1 MHNYEKKT
9 KMPRVI
15 LTPVR
20 QMVKKRKT
28 SLAAAVL
35 TRGWKTRPV
44 RRLPTRYPRNPKVHT
59 KFTVSMATPVFLQ
72 TWF

>member
-1 MHNYEKKT
+1 
-9 KMPRVI
+9 
-15 LTPVR
+15 
-20 QMVKKRKT
+20 MVKKRKT

-35 TRGWKTRPV
+35 THGWKTRPV

-72 TWF
+72 TWL